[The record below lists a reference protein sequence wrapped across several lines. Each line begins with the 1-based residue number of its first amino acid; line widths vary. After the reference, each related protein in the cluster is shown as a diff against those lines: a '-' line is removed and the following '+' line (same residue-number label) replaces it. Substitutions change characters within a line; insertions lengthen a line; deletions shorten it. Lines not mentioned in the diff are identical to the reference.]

1 MLIESTY
8 DEFKYILYKP
18 NSEENYPLIVVLH
31 GSGEIG
37 NNLSKLKKREPYLSL
52 ANGKCTPKA
61 VILIPQLPKK
71 TWNKYQTKL
80 KDLIDHVAE
89 E

>member
-1 MLIESTY
+1 MLMESAY
-8 DEFKYILYKP
+8 SGFKYILYKP
-18 NSEENYPLIVVLH
+18 NNEENYPLIVVLH

-37 NNLSKLKKREPYLSL
+37 SNLSKLKKREPYLSL
-52 ANGKCTPKA
+52 ANNKCTPKA

-71 TWNKYQTKL
+71 TWGNYKTQL
-80 KDLIDHVAE
+80 KDLIDHIAE